1 MNKSFNFLSL
11 IQFVVFGVGGGI
23 GGGVGDG
30 FYYKIIKFTQN
41 YYKFSLYAFSLV
53 YKIFKKKV

>member
-30 FYYKIIKFTQN
+30 FYYKIIKFTQ
-41 YYKFSLYAFSLV
+41 KL
-53 YKIFKKKV
+53 I